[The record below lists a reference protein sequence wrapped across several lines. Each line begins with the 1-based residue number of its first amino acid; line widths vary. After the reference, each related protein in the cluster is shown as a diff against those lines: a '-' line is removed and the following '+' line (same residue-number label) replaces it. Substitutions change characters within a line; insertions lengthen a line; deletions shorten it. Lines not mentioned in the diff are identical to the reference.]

1 MRLARLTAAK
11 AVANTALRWV
21 PPFLPTL
28 ERAFGATTGQMTT
41 ILGVGEMAGLSTIGV
56 GRYLDRGRER
66 LVMTLALVTIS
77 VSSLVAL
84 VGTTFTFA
92 VAFLLVVL
100 GVANLTV
107 AGHSTISRFVPYAR
121 RARAIGLYETSWAI
135 ALLIGAPLI
144 AVLIQ
149 AFGWR
154 GPYVVL
160 AVACAVMAAWIWTAG
175 ARNPPLAPDQVPAS
189 PGIRTLP
196 WRAWAVIVG
205 SALLAMSGLSVFA
218 ISGKWLD
225 TAFGVSTGGLGLV
238 AMAFGAFEL
247 LASTGSAGF
256 ADRIGKLRSVLLGV
270 ALLVSGQ
277 VVMAL
282 ADDTL
287 WVGVVGI
294 LAFLCGFEFAFV
306 TSLSLVTEAM
316 PQSRGTTIALANGV
330 GTVARGSGT
339 IASGFLFTRWGV
351 HGTISM
357 SAAAAVVATRA
368 SSSVDPHEPEH
379 VGRGDPAIGVGCS
392 GEHQDRVALR
402 GHATFHRRLH
412 REPDHLVGRFVGL
425 DLDGFD
431 APGERHAAHHLRVRR
446 ETDHPRLGAESCDRS
461 RRATGAGA
469 AQDRCHVGVDRGL

>member
-56 GRYLDRGRER
+56 GRFLDRGRER
-66 LVMTLALVTIS
+66 LVMTLALVVIS

-107 AGHSTISRFVPYAR
+107 AGHSTISRFVPYGG

-135 ALLIGAPLI
+135 ALLVGAPLI

-160 AVACAVMAAWIWTAG
+160 AVACAMMAAWIWVAGSRRAPVAPTAPSG
-175 ARNPPLAPDQVPAS
+175 PMR
-189 PGIRTLP
+189 IRSLP

-238 AMAFGAFEL
+238 AMGFGAFEL

-256 ADRIGKLRSVLLGV
+256 ADRIGKVRSTVLGI
-270 ALLVSGQ
+270 ALLFAGQ
-277 VVMAL
+277 VVMVI

-287 WVGVVGI
+287 WIGVVAI

-316 PQSRGTTIALANGV
+316 PESRGATIALANGV

-339 IASGFLFTRWGV
+339 IASGFLFTRWGIE
-351 HGTISM
+351 GTISL
-357 SAAAAVVATRA
+357 SATAAAAATVCFVVSRPARA
-368 SSSVDPHEPEH
+368 
-379 VGRGDPAIGVGCS
+379 
-392 GEHQDRVALR
+392 
-402 GHATFHRRLH
+402 
-412 REPDHLVGRFVGL
+412 
-425 DLDGFD
+425 
-431 APGERHAAHHLRVRR
+431 
-446 ETDHPRLGAESCDRS
+446 
-461 RRATGAGA
+461 
-469 AQDRCHVGVDRGL
+469 

>member
-28 ERAFGATTGQMTT
+28 ERAFGASTGQMTT

-66 LVMTLALVTIS
+66 LVMTLALVAIS

-92 VAFLLVVL
+92 IAFLLVVL

-107 AGHSTISRFVPYAR
+107 AGHSTISRFVPYDG
-121 RARAIGLYETSWAI
+121 RARAIGLYETSWAL

-149 AFGWR
+149 VFGWR
-154 GPYVVL
+154 GPYVLL
-160 AVACAVMAAWIWTAG
+160 AISCAAMAAWIWTAG
-175 ARNPPLAPDQVPAS
+175 ARNAVKEPIEAATPI
-189 PGIRTLP
+189 GIGSLP
-196 WRAWAVIVG
+196 FRAWAVIVG

-238 AMAFGAFEL
+238 AMGFGAFEL
-247 LASTGSAGF
+247 IASTGSAGF
-256 ADRIGKLRSVLLGV
+256 ADRIGKFRATLLGI
-270 ALLVSGQ
+270 ALLLGGQ
-277 VVMAL
+277 VVMVI
-282 ADDTL
+282 ADDAL
-287 WVGVVGI
+287 WVGVLGI

-316 PQSRGTTIALANGV
+316 PESRGTTIALSNGV

-339 IASGFLFTRWGV
+339 IASGFLFTRWGIE
-351 HGTISM
+351 GTLSM
-357 SAAAAVVATRA
+357 SAVAASVATACFVLSR
-368 SSSVDPHEPEH
+368 
-379 VGRGDPAIGVGCS
+379 PA
-392 GEHQDRVALR
+392 RV
-402 GHATFHRRLH
+402 
-412 REPDHLVGRFVGL
+412 
-425 DLDGFD
+425 
-431 APGERHAAHHLRVRR
+431 
-446 ETDHPRLGAESCDRS
+446 
-461 RRATGAGA
+461 
-469 AQDRCHVGVDRGL
+469 